1 MYFFNRTLFSF
12 HLRITASRKRK
23 IGEED
28 EEEEEAL
35 ENLEDEV
42 VNRIFNDQQ
51 GLVYII
57 ILTLKDKS

>member
-1 MYFFNRTLFSF
+1 MYFFLTELFFSF

-51 GLVYII
+51 GLV
-57 ILTLKDKS
+57 

>member
-51 GLVYII
+51 GLV
-57 ILTLKDKS
+57 